1 MREEK
6 RGDLF
11 VLLERLVR
19 RRRDEPRQM
28 SAHLLMMARPL
39 LVLAYRSRLSRATTE
54 TVERDRAYTACCN
67 SSSSRTRCISSGRG
81 TGTGSDRIAA
91 ASQRAAAR
99 WPEERRPGSR
109 LPDRTGASPGLRT
122 GPPRRRATPALGG
135 RAGSSGPASPPYRR
149 SISPTR
155 VFRRLSR
162 VSHGTMSDPGQC
174 KAYVWVQAVLMSK
187 ARKKMSIESKAVSI
201 NLRSRPLPFSRS
213 RTARA

>member
-109 LPDRTGASPGLRT
+109 LPDRTGASPELRT
-122 GPPRRRATPALGG
+122 GPPRRRATPALEG
-135 RAGSSGPASPPYRR
+135 RAGSSGPASAIASPPYRR
-149 SISPTR
+149 SILPTPR
-155 VFRRLSR
+155 FPASLARQSR
-162 VSHGTMSDPGQC
+162 DHV
-174 KAYVWVQAVLMSK
+174 
-187 ARKKMSIESKAVSI
+187 
-201 NLRSRPLPFSRS
+201 RSRPVQSVCMSTGSIDVQSKEKCR
-213 RTARA
+213 